1 MQRLRKK
8 GIVMQKEQALA
19 ILKEFK
25 SQLAQKYGVL
35 RIGLFGSTVRG
46 EATSQSDIDVV
57 VETKTPDMFAIVH
70 IKNFLEQRYGM
81 HVDIIRYREN
91 MNPYLK
97 KSIDSEALFV

>member
-1 MQRLRKK
+1 M
-8 GIVMQKEQALA
+8 

-25 SQLAQKYGVL
+25 RDFADQYGIL

-46 EATSQSDIDVV
+46 EAISGSDVDIV

-70 IKNFLEQRYGM
+70 VKNILKSLFKTD
-81 HVDIIRYREN
+81 VDVIRYREK

-97 KSIDSEALFV
+97 NNIENEAVFV